1 MEVQIIGWKA
11 LALEPW
17 HRMLLSC
24 TRIWP
29 VITLISHEM
38 QQQKQERRTI
48 GMLYR
53 WLIATIYAIRGYH

>member
-1 MEVQIIGWKA
+1 MEVQIIGWEA

-17 HRMLLSC
+17 QKMLLPC

-53 WLIATIYAIRGYH
+53 WLIATICAIGGYH